1 MTNDLDRMIEDA
13 LNAEDRAILD
23 RYGEQGMFAQ
33 MAGLFQGKLAFWSV
47 LTVIAQMAMFAV
59 ALYAGAKFLGTQD
72 PQMMVRWA
80 ALAWFGAT
88 GTIVIKTWFWMQM
101 QANRI
106 LREVKRVELQVA
118 RLNSVKA

>member
-1 MTNDLDRMIEDA
+1 MTDLDRMIEEA

-33 MAGLFQGKLAFWSV
+33 LGGLFQGKLAFWTA
-47 LTVIAQMAMFAV
+47 LIALAQIGMFAV
-59 ALYAGAKFLGTQD
+59 AVFAMMKFMNAGDAQTLA
-72 PQMMVRWA
+72 RWA
-80 ALAWFGAT
+80 ALAWFAAT
-88 GTIVIKTWFWMQM
+88 GVIVIKTWFWMQM

-118 RLNSVKA
+118 RLNSGKR

>member
-1 MTNDLDRMIEDA
+1 MTDLDRMIEEA

-33 MAGLFQGKLAFWSV
+33 LGGLFQGKLAFWTA
-47 LTVIAQMAMFAV
+47 LIALAQIGMFVAAV
-59 ALYAGAKFLGTQD
+59 FAIMKFMNAGDAQTLA
-72 PQMMVRWA
+72 RWA
-80 ALAWFGAT
+80 AIAWFAAT
-88 GTIVIKTWFWMQM
+88 GVIVIKTWFWMQM

-118 RLNSVKA
+118 RLNSAKR